1 MQSIFPRGL
10 DGSPGAIVAS
20 CARRVAMQVSSKHHW
35 SLATRWS
42 IMHKRARFGQQRAL
56 SSSGATR
63 KSEPPITREDWC
75 EPGVMS
81 AINSAVY
88 APLRQF
94 RPPPPPQIAWNSDC
108 CSANSI
114 AQAGFLFRLDSP
126 PRRLTFHSGRPQ
138 IFNPFVSDTS
148 AITSGLYSNFALFQI
163 MRGERMSRFSS
174 GNPVSADSSVGRRY
188 FIQDISGKFL
198 TFPL

>member
-1 MQSIFPRGL
+1 MEIMPLFLIFTSMELLSNLILFLPDKESLHIMQSIFPQGL

-20 CARRVAMQVSSKHHW
+20 CTRRVTMQVSSKHHW

-94 RPPPPPQIAWNSDC
+94 RPLPPPQIAWNSDC

-114 AQAGFLFRLDSP
+114 A
-126 PRRLTFHSGRPQ
+126 
-138 IFNPFVSDTS
+138 
-148 AITSGLYSNFALFQI
+148 
-163 MRGERMSRFSS
+163 
-174 GNPVSADSSVGRRY
+174 
-188 FIQDISGKFL
+188 
-198 TFPL
+198 